1 MLTRDL
7 SFAMELLGVNT
18 DVLSP
23 SPLLYVNCLDL
34 DSRSYVNYVKSA
46 NLACCRFPTV
56 LGHVSFP
63 KDLRE
68 RRLCLFVRTETLS
81 DLEAKASPAVIKV
94 KSSCIHKVNRFF
106 LHFFNHIYCS

>member
-1 MLTRDL
+1 
-7 SFAMELLGVNT
+7 MELLEVNA

-34 DSRSYVNYVKSA
+34 DSQSYVKSA

-68 RRLCLFVRTETLS
+68 RHLCLFVRTETLS
-81 DLEAKASPAVIKV
+81 DLEAKASAAVIKV
-94 KSSCIHKVNRFF
+94 KSSCIHKVNRLF
-106 LHFFNHIYCS
+106 LHFSNHIYCS